1 MQAASDKDGDDFIV
15 VRRKYSGKLADAF
28 GVAALGETDKEP
40 SVDAKDIAAFES
52 SWKRNVFEL
61 SKPGKSVSE
70 RLSLTTASFRSERQD
85 HRQFIEHDGRIFDKH
100 GVGKSR
106 LGWHANKSSS
116 QVTQQLFGRRVLVLG
131 YRQIHGLAGNGKKL
145 ASDGGWA
152 H

>member
-106 LGWHANKSSS
+106 LGGKRNNAGA
-116 QVTQQLFGRRVLVLG
+116 QFTEQLFVRVVLFLG
-131 YRQIHGLAGNGKKL
+131 YG
-145 ASDGGWA
+145 
-152 H
+152 

>member
-15 VRRKYSGKLADAF
+15 VRRKYSGKLEDAF

-70 RLSLTTASFRSERQD
+70 RLSLTTVIFRSERQD

-106 LGWHANKSSS
+106 LGGERNKTGGPLYSRA
-116 QVTQQLFGRRVLVLG
+116 LR
-131 YRQIHGLAGNGKKL
+131 KL
-145 ASDGGWA
+145 R
-152 H
+152 

>member
-70 RLSLTTASFRSERQD
+70 RLSLTTASLRTRQVPDASFSHARRWLGREFLRSATINHKPRMP
-85 HRQFIEHDGRIFDKH
+85 F
-100 GVGKSR
+100 
-106 LGWHANKSSS
+106 
-116 QVTQQLFGRRVLVLG
+116 RVLGLDLIDVAGVCYLLAPSSPERPFQERG
-131 YRQIHGLAGNGKKL
+131 RDGQTHG
-145 ASDGGWA
+145 
-152 H
+152 